1 MTRQGRLSF
10 ARATRWV
17 AKYEGKNIIAGYAN
31 WFAIDPLCALMEL
44 RMLGVT
50 IDPER
55 ENRIK
60 AAIEASAVARKR
72 RQELRAQA
80 ELEVLPTNS
89 DQNFAYIAGYT
100 PGGVPYGTPLEELEE
115 EPLCFDGEDED
126 IEQTAPAEA
135 ALARPCGSAGEERTS
150 LNCPYH
156 DCSNKSAAERHRPGN
171 GRLAHWGTRRRTES
185 RNGPPGRSGGRVRNA
200 LPDPRGP

>member
-1 MTRQGRLSF
+1 MTRQGRLSS

-17 AKYEGKNIIAGYAN
+17 EKYEGKNIIAGYAN

-60 AAIEASAVARKR
+60 AAIEARAVARKR

-89 DQNFAYIAGYT
+89 DQNFAYIAGCT

-115 EPLCFDGEDED
+115 EPPCFDGEDED

-135 ALARPCGSAGEERTS
+135 AHLGARSAVRVGGRRADVARR
-150 LNCPYH
+150 LLC
-156 DCSNKSAAERHRPGN
+156 AE
-171 GRLAHWGTRRRTES
+171 TRS
-185 RNGPPGRSGGRVRNA
+185 RNVRYRA
-200 LPDPRGP
+200 EPAHASATLR